1 MKSTRFYAVII
12 ALLTIALIVLGS
24 AIVMSASSTYSVFKQ
39 GNQFAL
45 FKSHISKGVFAI
57 GLLMLFAFIPVSFV
71 KKYTKHALILS
82 ILILF
87 VTAFFMPEVKG
98 ARRWFYMPG
107 FSFQPA
113 DLVKTF
119 LFLHLAV
126 MIDGLG
132 EKLKEFK
139 EGLAYPL
146 IWVGVVVLLF
156 AKQPNM
162 SNAIMT
168 ILVSVS
174 LLYIAGARI
183 KHLVG
188 VFGSGFIMMGGLML
202 LMPHSRVRIL
212 NFFNSVNSG
221 ESMNIQVQQALYS
234 LGSGG
239 LFGVGFGHSNQRNL
253 FLPEAHGDFVFAIL
267 GEELG
272 FVGAISVLIV
282 FMMIGF
288 FGILI
293 AKNATNRADQLIA
306 LVISLSIVLH
316 AVINAS
322 VASGFL
328 PTTGIPLPL
337 VSHGGTNMIFVA
349 ISIGILVQIGIVAES
364 DEHSLAPD
372 RLGLQ

>member
-1 MKSTRFYAVII
+1 MRSTRFYAVII
-12 ALLTIALIVLGS
+12 ALLTIGLIVLGS

-45 FKSHISKGVFAI
+45 FKSHIAKGLIAI
-57 GLLMLFAFIPVSFV
+57 VLLMFFAFVPISYV
-71 KKYTKHALILS
+71 KRFTKPMLIIS
-82 ILILF
+82 IVILF
-87 VTAFFMPEVKG
+87 ITAFFMPEVKG
-98 ARRWFYMPG
+98 ARRWFYLPG

-113 DLVKTF
+113 DMVKTF

-126 MIDGLG
+126 MIDSLG
-132 EKLKEFK
+132 EKLSEFK

-146 IWVGVVVLLF
+146 IWVGVVVALF

-162 SNAIMT
+162 SNAVMT
-168 ILVSVS
+168 ILVSFS
-174 LLYIAGARI
+174 LLFIAGARM
-183 KHLVG
+183 KHLIG
-188 VFGSGFIMMGGLML
+188 IFGSGFILMGGLMYF
-202 LMPHSRVRIL
+202 MPHSRVRIL
-212 NFFNSVNSG
+212 NFLSSVNSG
-221 ESMNIQVQQALYS
+221 GSMNIQVQQALYS

-239 LFGVGFGHSNQRNL
+239 VFGVGFGHSNQRNL

-272 FVGAISVLIV
+272 FFGAMGVLIV
-282 FMMIGF
+282 FLIIGF
-288 FGILI
+288 LGILI

-316 AVINAS
+316 ALVNAS
-322 VASGFL
+322 VASGFV

-349 ISIGILVQIGIVAES
+349 VSIGILIQIGIVAES